1 MDIVLPFVTCA
12 EEVWMRE
19 VLKQKIKVMPIYND
33 SSKMMSVM
41 FNLFYDY
48 GTLKYALR
56 GIDKFM
62 PEVDNLFLVVS
73 NIEQVPDYV
82 DQSKVK
88 VVLHSEFMPENLLPN
103 YDSGTIEMF
112 INKIPGLGEEFVYFN
127 DDMIP
132 IHQISYD
139 ELFKN
144 GLPCIHFI
152 ENDRRLDAPSNKMCR
167 LSFFEAMNS
176 VMNETGENLEFKG
189 RELVPLH
196 MPTPM
201 KKSVMDQYSNQDR
214 FPALVDFYC
223 HRDRRERCLNQYYWS
238 DILYFSKQYVPSDM
252 QFKLVP
258 LYDLRDFKVKELGEE
273 IKYVCINDMGRD
285 MPLTEVENIVK
296 EQMDMILP
304 EKCSYEK

>member
-1 MDIVLPFVTCA
+1 MDIVLPFVTCTD
-12 EEVWMRE
+12 EVWFRE
-19 VLKQKIKVMPIYND
+19 ALKQNNFILKGLSNRTGMKLKY
-33 SSKMMSVM
+33 
-41 FNLFYDY
+41 NLFYDY
-48 GTLKYALR
+48 GTLKYVLR

-62 PEVDNLFLVVS
+62 PEIDNLFLVVS
-73 NIEQVPDYV
+73 NREQVPDYV

-88 VVLHSEFMPENLLPN
+88 VVLHNEFMPENLLPN

-132 IHQISYD
+132 VNPISYD

-152 ENDRRLDAPSNKMCR
+152 ENDRPLTTPSNKMCR

-176 VMNETGENLEFKG
+176 VRNETGVDLEFTG

-201 KKSVMDQYSNQDR
+201 KKSVMDQYVAQER
-214 FPALVDFYC
+214 FPALVNFYC
-223 HRDRRERCLNQYYWS
+223 HKERQERCLNQYYWS
-238 DILYFSKQYVPSDM
+238 DILYFSNQYAPSDM

-258 LYDLRDFKVKELGEE
+258 LCDLRNFKVKDIGEE
-273 IKYVCINDMGRD
+273 TKYVCINDMGRN
-285 MPLTEVENIVK
+285 MSLTEVETIVK